1 VATASQVWSLTQV
14 PGRASSVTAVRR
26 GARAALTGWDAA
38 RYEWLLSQL
47 LTEVV
52 TNVVLHAYTTFDV
65 TVHLTGTGVRVEVT
79 DGSPR
84 LPRPRRHSVD
94 ATTGRGLDLLEQL
107 SSRWGAVRAP
117 GGKTVWFEID
127 DPGDDAEGVGL
138 DALPVTLDAL
148 PSPTVTG
155 TLGTAGSRS
164 RPALGA
170 DQVRPVR
177 REFAGAPA

>member
-1 VATASQVWSLTQV
+1 MATASQVWSLTQV

-107 SSRWGAVRAP
+107 SSRWGAVRAS
-117 GGKTVWFEID
+117 E
-127 DPGDDAEGVGL
+127 
-138 DALPVTLDAL
+138 
-148 PSPTVTG
+148 
-155 TLGTAGSRS
+155 
-164 RPALGA
+164 
-170 DQVRPVR
+170 R
-177 REFAGAPA
+177 RELGGEAR